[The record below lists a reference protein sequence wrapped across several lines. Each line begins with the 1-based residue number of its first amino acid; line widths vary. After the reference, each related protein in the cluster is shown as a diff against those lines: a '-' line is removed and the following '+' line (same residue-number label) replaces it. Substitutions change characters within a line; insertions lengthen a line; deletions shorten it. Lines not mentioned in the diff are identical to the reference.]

1 MDDQQDQGILD
12 QFLKRRPGALPAFP
26 VLAGCLL
33 LMIWIA
39 FGMRMLAIW
48 TSDPAYP
55 RGQFFT
61 FIADPLAAL
70 AGSVALTYLIKSSS
84 TLGGKLLGLAAIP
97 IGLFF
102 GSVLSGG
109 EQPIT
114 PLLIFQML
122 FTFLM
127 GWFGGSLASG
137 QFAAR
142 LKYRGGMFNTAN
154 LPVNRF
160 SARYRR
166 LLARVGGN
174 EATAR
179 RLIAHERSV
188 HPQHNGEQL
197 IQDAL
202 DNLSRDRS
210 KS

>member
-1 MDDQQDQGILD
+1 MNIQPDQGILD

-26 VLAGCLL
+26 VLAGCLM
-33 LMIWIA
+33 LMVWIS
-39 FGMRMLAIW
+39 FGLRILVLW
-48 TSDPAYP
+48 VGDPASS
-55 RGQFFT
+55 RGQFFN
-61 FIADPLAAL
+61 FITDPLSAFI
-70 AGSVALTYLIKSSS
+70 GSTLLIYLIKSTS
-84 TLGGKLLGLAAIP
+84 TRGGKLLGVVAILS
-97 IGLFF
+97 GLFS
-102 GSVLSGG
+102 GSLLYGG

-114 PLLIFQML
+114 PLLIFQIL

-127 GWFGGSLASG
+127 GWFGASLASG

-142 LKYRGGMFNTAN
+142 LKYRGGMFNTLN
-154 LPVNRF
+154 LPISPH
-160 SARYRR
+160 SARFRR
-166 LLARVGGN
+166 LLAQVGGN

-202 DNLSRDRS
+202 DSLSRDRG